1 MSPKSRIPRPDPG
14 DTWVPRPRR
23 RETPLG
29 ILRHAAT
36 FLGSCVLGG
45 VLLAGLILPAAGA
58 VGLGAKNGAEGF
70 QSIPDDF
77 KTPPLTQ
84 ATQIFD
90 AKGGLIAKVYER
102 DRTVITAD
110 QMSPL
115 IRRAQVDI
123 EDARFYE
130 HGAVDLKG
138 VLRAITKNAESG
150 AAVQGASTLTQQYV
164 KNVNVELAGDD
175 PVAVRE
181 AQRKTLGRKIQELRY
196 AIKLEE
202 DLPKE
207 QILTN
212 YLNITFYGH
221 QAYGIEAASQR
232 YFGKAAKDLGLP
244 EAAMLAGLV
253 QNPSQYDPKLHPVA
267 AKKRRDTVIDKMVEN
282 KHITADQAKEAKAA
296 PLGLNYQEPQ
306 NGCITA
312 QAGMGFFCDY
322 VRHVVKQDPA
332 FGKSAGERKKLWDT
346 GGLNIYTTLDPD
358 KQAAAQNAVS
368 TLVYVTDPVSAAMT
382 MVEPGSGKIL
392 AMAQTRP
399 YGLAKEKNQTVVN
412 FNVDAAMGGGV
423 GFQPGSN
430 FKPIVAAAALEAGLP
445 PTQQYDSPNRMDWPT
460 MTTCEGTWKN
470 LNKGKKDGVIPNESP
485 SEKGPYALKQAMALS
500 VNTYFVQMEQEIGL
514 CAVKQMANKLGVTGK
529 ASGDPLQEVPALGL
543 GTQEVSPLT
552 MANVYATFAARGS
565 YCAPLAINRITT
577 VDGKDVPVAPARC
590 DQVMSTDTADV
601 INSVLLGVTEK
612 GGTARDLRLDDDRQI
627 AGKTGTTDEK
637 KSAWFTGYTGDLAG
651 SVWLGSPG
659 TKIPMRNI
667 RIGGQYQAEVYG
679 ATGPGPIWQ
688 KAMSEAVRTVPDK
701 EFTTV
706 RIPDPVRRDP
716 GCGGP
721 TGSPSCTGTSGAGTS
736 GTGGSGT
743 GGSANPG
750 NPGGSANPGRPRST
764 DTPTSEQTWGQ
775 TGGAIGGLIPRST
788 PSAPSSP
795 YAPPDDGADQ

>member
-1 MSPKSRIPRPDPG
+1 MSPKSRIPAASDPG
-14 DTWVPRPRR
+14 DTWVPRSRR
-23 RETPLG
+23 RETPIGMLG
-29 ILRHAAT
+29 HAAT
-36 FLGSCVLGG
+36 FLGASVLGG

-70 QSIPDDF
+70 ESIPDDF
-77 KTPPLTQ
+77 RTPPLSQ

-102 DRTVITAD
+102 DRTVIPAD

-115 IRRAQVDI
+115 IRTAQVDI

-138 VLRAITKNAESG
+138 ILRAITKNAESG

-164 KNVNVELAGDD
+164 KNVNVEKAGDD
-175 PVAVRE
+175 QDAVRE

-202 DLPKE
+202 DLTKE

-221 QAYGIEAASQR
+221 QAYGIQAASQR
-232 YFGKAAKDLGLP
+232 YFSKDAKDLNLP

-267 AKKRRDTVIDKMVEN
+267 AQKRRDTVIDKMVEN
-282 KHITADQAKEAKAA
+282 KHITAEQAREAKAA
-296 PLGLNYQEPQ
+296 PLGLNYKDPR

-332 FGKSAGERKKLWDT
+332 FGKNSAERKKLWDT

-368 TLVYVTDPVSAAMT
+368 TKVYVTDPVSAAMT

-399 YGLAKEKNQTVVN
+399 YGLAKEKNETVVN
-412 FNVDAAMGGGV
+412 YNVDAVMGGGI

-430 FKPIVAAAALEAGLP
+430 FKPIVAAAALEAGLS
-445 PTQQYDSPNRMDWPT
+445 PTQRYDSPNRMDWPT
-460 MTTCEGTWKN
+460 MKTCDGTWKN
-470 LNKGKKDGVIPNESP
+470 LSKGKKEGSIPNESP
-485 SEKGPYALKQAMALS
+485 TEVGPYELKQAMALS

-514 CAVKQMANKLGVTGK
+514 CAVKQMANKLGVEGK
-529 ASGDPLQEVPALGL
+529 ASGDPLQELPALGL

-552 MANVYATFAARGS
+552 MANVYATFAARGT

-577 VDGKDVPVAPARC
+577 VDGTDVPVPPARC
-590 DQVMSTDTADV
+590 TPAMSEDTADV

-612 GGTARDLRLDDDRQI
+612 GGTARDLGLDDRRQI

-637 KSAWFTGYTGDLAG
+637 KSAWFTGYTGNLAG

-659 TKIPMRNI
+659 TKVPMRNI
-667 RIGGQYQAEVYG
+667 RIGGKYQPEVFG

-688 KAMSEAVRTVPDK
+688 QAMSDAVRDMPEKD
-701 EFTTV
+701 FTTV
-706 RIPDPVRRDP
+706 YIPDPVRRDANCTTSSGSP
-716 GCGGP
+716 GPVTCTGAPATGGP
-721 TGSPSCTGTSGAGTS
+721 
-736 GTGGSGT
+736 
-743 GGSANPG
+743 G
-750 NPGGSANPGRPRST
+750 NGGRPRGVNPAPGRTGASVPPGTT
-764 DTPTSEQTWGQ
+764 DPE
-775 TGGAIGGLIPRST
+775 
-788 PSAPSSP
+788 
-795 YAPPDDGADQ
+795 DH

>member
-1 MSPKSRIPRPDPG
+1 M
-14 DTWVPRPRR
+14 
-23 RETPLG
+23 TPLG
-29 ILRHAAT
+29 FLGHTVT
-36 FLGSCVLGG
+36 FLGSCTLGG
-45 VLLAGLILPAAGA
+45 VLLAGLVLPAAGA
-58 VGLGAKNGAEGF
+58 VGLGAKSGAESF
-70 QSIPDDF
+70 ESIPDDF

-84 ATQIFD
+84 ATQIYD

-102 DRTVITAD
+102 DRTVIPAE

-115 IRRAQVDI
+115 IRQAQVDI

-138 VLRAITKNAESG
+138 ILRAVTKNAESG

-164 KNVNVELAGDD
+164 KNVNVEKAGDD
-175 PVAVRE
+175 PVAVLE

-202 DLPKE
+202 DLTKE

-232 YFGKAAKDLGLP
+232 YFSKDAKDLTLP

-267 AKKRRDTVIDKMVEN
+267 AQKRRDTVLDKMVEN
-282 KHITADQAKEAKAA
+282 KHITADQAREAKAA
-296 PLGLNYQEPQ
+296 PLGLKYKDPQ

-312 QAGMGFFCDY
+312 KAGMGFFCDY
-322 VRHVVKQDPA
+322 VRHVVKQDPV
-332 FGKSAGERKKLWDT
+332 FGKNAADRKKLWDQ
-346 GGLNIYTTLDPD
+346 GGLNIYTTLDPE

-368 TLVYVTDPVSAAMT
+368 QQVYVTDPVSAAIT
-382 MVEPGSGKIL
+382 MVEPGTGKIL

-399 YGLAKEKNQTVVN
+399 YGLAKEKNETVVN
-412 FNVDAAMGGGV
+412 YNVDAAMGGGI

-430 FKPIVAAAALEAGLP
+430 FKPIVAAAALEAGLS
-445 PTQQYDSPNRMDWPT
+445 PTQRYDSPNRMDWPT
-460 MTTCEGTWKN
+460 MKTCDGTWKN
-470 LNKGKKDGVIPNESP
+470 LSKGKKEGSIPNESAR
-485 SEKGPYALKQAMALS
+485 EVGPYELKEAMALS

-514 CAVKQMANKLGVTGK
+514 CAVKQMANKLGVAGK

-543 GTQEVSPLT
+543 GTQEVSPLV
-552 MANVYATFAARGS
+552 MADVYATFAARGS

-577 VDGKDVPVAPARC
+577 VDGKDVPVSPAKC
-590 DQVMSTDTADV
+590 SDVMSQSTADV

-612 GGTARDLRLDDDRQI
+612 GTAKDLGLEDGRQI

-637 KSAWFTGYTGDLAG
+637 KSAWFTGYTGNLAA

-659 TKIPMRNI
+659 TKVPMKNI
-667 RIGGQYQAEVYG
+667 RIGGHYQQEVFG

-688 KAMSEAVRTVPDK
+688 QAMEEAVRTMPEKD
-701 EFTTV
+701 FPTV
-706 RIPDPVRRDP
+706 YIPDPPKRDP
-716 GCGGP
+716 ACSTPGGP
-721 TGSPSCTGTSGAGTS
+721 TSPTCTSGGK
-736 GTGGSGT
+736 
-743 GGSANPG
+743 
-750 NPGGSANPGRPRST
+750 PRST
-764 DTPTSEQTWGQ
+764 NSPVGRAGPATPT
-775 TGGAIGGLIPRST
+775 
-788 PSAPSSP
+788 APA
-795 YAPPDDGADQ
+795 APQDPEDH

>member
-1 MSPKSRIPRPDPG
+1 MSPKSRRAGIPAPDPG

-36 FLGSCVLGG
+36 FLGSSVLGG

-70 QSIPDDF
+70 ESIPDDF

-84 ATQIFD
+84 ATQIYD

-102 DRTVITAD
+102 DRTVLTAE

-115 IRRAQVDI
+115 IRKAQVDI

-138 VLRAITKNAESG
+138 ILRAITKNAESG
-150 AAVQGASTLTQQYV
+150 TAVQGASTLTQQYV
-164 KNVNVELAGDD
+164 KNVNVEMAGDD

-221 QAYGIEAASQR
+221 QAYGIQAASQR
-232 YFGKAAKDLGLP
+232 YFSKDAKDLTLP

-267 AKKRRDTVIDKMVEN
+267 AQKRRDTVIDKMLEN
-282 KHITADQAKEAKAA
+282 KHITAEQAKAAKAA
-296 PLGLNYQEPQ
+296 PLGLDYRDPQ

-322 VRHVVKQDPA
+322 VRHVVKQDPT
-332 FGKSAGERKKLWDT
+332 FGKTAAERKKLWDT

-368 TLVYVTDPVSAAMT
+368 TKVYVTDPVSAAMT
-382 MVEPGSGKIL
+382 MVEPGTGKIL

-412 FNVDAAMGGGV
+412 LNVDAAMGGGI

-460 MTTCEGTWKN
+460 MKTCDGTWKN
-470 LNKGKKDGVIPNESP
+470 LNKGKKEGVIPNESP
-485 SEKGPYALKQAMALS
+485 REKGPYDLKEAMALS

-514 CAVKQMANKLGVTGK
+514 CAVKQMADKLGVTGK

-552 MANVYATFAARGS
+552 MADVYATFAARGN

-577 VDGKDVPVAPARC
+577 VDGKDVPVTPVRC
-590 DQVMSTDTADV
+590 NQVMSQDTADV

-627 AGKTGTTDEK
+627 AGKTGTSDEK
-637 KSAWFTGYTGDLAG
+637 KSAWFTGYTGNLVG

-659 TKIPMRNI
+659 TKVPMRNI
-667 RIGGQYQAEVYG
+667 RIGGEYQPEVFG

-688 KAMSEAVRTVPDK
+688 KAMSDAVRTMPDK

-706 RIPDPVRRDP
+706 YIPDPVRHDQGCGTP
-716 GCGGP
+716 GSPPGTATCTGSPTPGSTGRPRATNPSTGGP
-721 TGSPSCTGTSGAGTS
+721 TG
-736 GTGGSGT
+736 
-743 GGSANPG
+743 
-750 NPGGSANPGRPRST
+750 R
-764 DTPTSEQTWGQ
+764 
-775 TGGAIGGLIPRST
+775 
-788 PSAPSSP
+788 
-795 YAPPDDGADQ
+795 YAPTTPPDRSDPSDPSGQ

>member
-1 MSPKSRIPRPDPG
+1 MSPKTPRRTPAQDPG

-23 RETPLG
+23 RQTPLG
-29 ILRHAAT
+29 ILRHVTT
-36 FLGSCVLGG
+36 FLGASVLGG
-45 VLLAGLILPAAGA
+45 VLLAGLVLPAAGA
-58 VGLGAKNGAEGF
+58 VGLGAKSGAEGF
-70 QSIPDDF
+70 ESIPDDF

-90 AKGGLIAKVYER
+90 ANGGLIAKVYER
-102 DRTVITAD
+102 DRTVLTAD

-115 IRRAQVDI
+115 MRQAQVDI

-138 VLRAITKNAESG
+138 VLRAVTKNAESG
-150 AAVQGASTLTQQYV
+150 ATVQGASTLTQQYV
-164 KNVNVELAGDD
+164 KNVNVEKAGDD
-175 PVAVRE
+175 PEAVRE

-202 DLPKE
+202 DLTKE

-221 QAYGIEAASQR
+221 QAYGIQAAAQR
-232 YFGKAAKDLGLP
+232 YFSKDAKDLSLP
-244 EAAMLAGLV
+244 ESAMLAGLV

-267 AKKRRDTVIDKMVEN
+267 AQKRRDTVIDKMVEN
-282 KHITADQAKEAKAA
+282 KHITADQAREAKAA
-296 PLGLNYQEPQ
+296 PLGLAYKDPQ

-312 QAGMGFFCDY
+312 KAGMGFFCDY
-322 VRHVVKQDPA
+322 VRHVVKQDPV
-332 FGKSAGERKKLWDT
+332 FGKSSAERKKLWDT

-368 TLVYVTDPVSAAMT
+368 TKVYVTDPVSAAMT

-399 YGLAKEKNQTVVN
+399 YGLEKEKNETVVN
-412 FNVDAAMGGGV
+412 YNVDAAMGGGI

-430 FKPIVAAAALEAGLP
+430 FKPIVAAAALEAGLSS
-445 PTQQYDSPNRMDWPT
+445 TQRYDSPNRMDWPT
-460 MTTCEGTWKN
+460 MKTCDGTWKN
-470 LNKGKKDGVIPNESP
+470 LSKGRKEGTIPNESE
-485 SEKGPYALKQAMALS
+485 SEKGPYELKQAMALS

-514 CAVKQMANKLGVTGK
+514 CAVKQMANKLGVAGK
-529 ASGDPLQEVPALGL
+529 ADGSPLQEVPALGL

-565 YCAPLAINRITT
+565 YCAPMAVNRITT
-577 VDGKDVPVAPARC
+577 VDGKDVPVPAARC
-590 DQVMSTDTADV
+590 GQVMSEDTADV

-612 GGTARDLRLDDDRQI
+612 GGTARDLGLDDGRQI

-637 KSAWFTGYTGDLAG
+637 KSAWFTGYTGNLAG

-659 TKIPMRNI
+659 TKVPMRNI
-667 RIGGQYQAEVYG
+667 RIGGKYQAEVFG

-688 KAMSEAVRTVPDK
+688 KAMSDAVRSMPDK

-706 RIPDPVRRDP
+706 YIPDPPKRDP
-716 GCGGP
+716 GCA
-721 TGSPSCTGTSGAGTS
+721 TSSGSPGSVTCTGAP
-736 GTGGSGT
+736 GTGGPGKPR
-743 GGSANPG
+743 AG
-750 NPGGSANPGRPRST
+750 NPTGR
-764 DTPTSEQTWGQ
+764 
-775 TGGAIGGLIPRST
+775 
-788 PSAPSSP
+788 SAPSTP
-795 YAPPDDGADQ
+795 ADPEDQ

>member
-1 MSPKSRIPRPDPG
+1 MSPKSRIPAASDPG

-29 ILRHAAT
+29 ILGHAAT
-36 FLGSCVLGG
+36 FLGASALGG

-58 VGLGAKNGAEGF
+58 VGLGAKSGAEGF
-70 QSIPDDF
+70 ESIPDDF
-77 KTPPLTQ
+77 RTPPLTQ

-90 AKGGLIAKVYER
+90 AKGGLIAKVFER
-102 DRTVITAD
+102 DRTVIPAD

-115 IRRAQVDI
+115 IRTAQVDI

-138 VLRAITKNAESG
+138 ILRAITKNAESG

-164 KNVNVELAGDD
+164 KNVNVEKAGDD
-175 PVAVRE
+175 ADAVRE

-202 DLPKE
+202 DLTKE

-221 QAYGIEAASQR
+221 QAYGIQAASQR
-232 YFGKAAKDLGLP
+232 YFSKDAKDLSLP

-267 AKKRRDTVIDKMVEN
+267 AQKRRDTVIDKMVEN
-282 KHITADQAKEAKAA
+282 KHITAEQARQAKAA
-296 PLGLNYQEPQ
+296 PLGLNYKDPR

-322 VRHVVKQDPA
+322 VRHVVKQDPV
-332 FGKSAGERKKLWDT
+332 FGKSSAERKKLWDT

-368 TLVYVTDPVSAAMT
+368 TKVYVTDPVSAAMT

-399 YGLAKEKNQTVVN
+399 YGLAKEKNETVVN
-412 FNVDAAMGGGV
+412 YNVDAAMGGGI

-445 PTQQYDSPNRMDWPT
+445 PTQRYDSPNRMDWPT
-460 MTTCEGTWKN
+460 TKTCDGTWKN
-470 LNKGKKDGVIPNESP
+470 LNKGKKDGSIPNESP
-485 SEKGPYALKQAMALS
+485 SEVGPYDLKQAMALS

-514 CAVKQMANKLGVTGK
+514 CAVKQMANKLGMEGK
-529 ASGDPLQEVPALGL
+529 ADGSPLEELPGLGL

-552 MANVYATFAARGS
+552 MANVYAAFAARGT

-577 VDGKDVPVAPARC
+577 VDGADVPVPQARCAPA
-590 DQVMSTDTADV
+590 MSESTADV

-612 GGTARDLRLDDDRQI
+612 GGTARDLNLDDRRQI

-637 KSAWFTGYTGDLAG
+637 KSAWFTGYTGNLAG

-659 TKIPMRNI
+659 TKVPMRNI
-667 RIGGQYQAEVYG
+667 RIGGRYQAEVFG

-688 KAMSEAVRTVPDK
+688 QAMSDAVRDMP
-701 EFTTV
+701 EQPFTTV
-706 RIPDPVRRDP
+706 YIPDPPRRDA
-716 GCGGP
+716 GCTTPSGSTGP
-721 TGSPSCTGTSGAGTS
+721 VTCTGAPT
-736 GTGGSGT
+736 TGGQ
-743 GGSANPG
+743 G
-750 NPGGSANPGRPRST
+750 NTGRPRGT
-764 DTPTSEQTWGQ
+764 APTGPT
-775 TGGAIGGLIPRST
+775 
-788 PSAPSSP
+788 APSGRTGP
-795 YAPPDDGADQ
+795 AVPPDATDPGDQ

>member
-1 MSPKSRIPRPDPG
+1 MPPKSRIPSPDPG

-29 ILRHAAT
+29 MLRHAAGY
-36 FLGSCVLGG
+36 LGSCVLGG
-45 VLLAGLILPAAGA
+45 VLLAGLLLPAAGA
-58 VGLGAKNGAEGF
+58 VGLAAKSGAESF
-70 QSIPDDF
+70 QNIPDDF
-77 KTPPLTQ
+77 KAPPLTQ

-102 DRTVITAD
+102 DRTVLTAD

-115 IRRAQVDI
+115 IRQAQVDI

-138 VLRAITKNAESG
+138 VLRAVTKNAESG
-150 AAVQGASTLTQQYV
+150 ATVQGASTLTQQYV
-164 KNVNVELAGDD
+164 KNVNVEMAGDD

-202 DLPKE
+202 DLTKD

-232 YFGKAAKDLGLP
+232 YFSKSARELTLP

-267 AKKRRDTVIDKMVEN
+267 ARKRRDTVIDKMVEN
-282 KHITADQAKEAKAA
+282 KHITADQAAQAKAA
-296 PLGLNYQEPQ
+296 PLGLDYKEPQ

-312 QAGMGFFCDY
+312 RAGMGFFCDY
-322 VRHVVKQDPA
+322 VRHVVKQDPVY
-332 FGKSAGERKKLWDT
+332 GKSAAERKKLWDT

-368 TLVYVTDPVSAAMT
+368 TKVYVSDPVSAAMT
-382 MVEPGSGKIL
+382 MVEPGTGKIL

-399 YGLAKEKNQTVVN
+399 YGLAKEQNQTVVN
-412 FNVDAAMGGGV
+412 LNVDAAMGGGI

-445 PTQQYDSPNRMDWPT
+445 PTQRYDSPNRMDWPT
-460 MTTCEGTWKN
+460 MRTCDGTWKN
-470 LNKGKKDGVIPNESP
+470 LNKGTKDGTIPNESAR
-485 SEKGPYALKQAMALS
+485 EVGPYELKEAMALS

-514 CAVKQMANKLGVTGK
+514 CAVKQMANKLGVTGR

-565 YCAPLAINRITT
+565 HCAPLAINRITT
-577 VDGKDVPVAPARC
+577 VDGKDVPVSPVRC
-590 DQVMSTDTADV
+590 DQVMSQDTADV
-601 INSVLLGVTEK
+601 INTVLLGVTEK

-637 KSAWFTGYTGDLAG
+637 KSAWFTGYTGNLAA

-659 TKIPMRNI
+659 TKVPMRNI
-667 RIGGQYQAEVYG
+667 RIGGQYQPEVFG

-688 KAMSEAVRTVPDK
+688 RAMSDAVRSMPEQ

-706 RIPDPVRRDP
+706 HIPDPIRRDP
-716 GCGGP
+716 GCGASG
-721 TGSPSCTGTSGAGTS
+721 GSPGQATCVGGTNPGSTNPGSAGT
-736 GTGGSGT
+736 
-743 GGSANPG
+743 P
-750 NPGGSANPGRPRST
+750 PGRPRGT
-764 DTPTSEQTWGQ
+764 
-775 TGGAIGGLIPRST
+775 
-788 PSAPSSP
+788 SAPATGQSGGNSSGTN
-795 YAPPDDGADQ
+795 PPGANP